1 MKTYDKMVEGTF
13 DLSTFIE
20 NSILTYLDIC
30 IEEDLEAEYE
40 FLTDNIILET
50 MDIMD
55 NELIEED
62 I

>member
-1 MKTYDKMVEGTF
+1 MKTYDKIVEGTF
-13 DLSTFIE
+13 DLNTFIE

-30 IEEDLEAEYE
+30 IEEDLETEYE

>member
-1 MKTYDKMVEGTF
+1 MKTYDKIVEGTF
-13 DLSTFIE
+13 DLNTFIE